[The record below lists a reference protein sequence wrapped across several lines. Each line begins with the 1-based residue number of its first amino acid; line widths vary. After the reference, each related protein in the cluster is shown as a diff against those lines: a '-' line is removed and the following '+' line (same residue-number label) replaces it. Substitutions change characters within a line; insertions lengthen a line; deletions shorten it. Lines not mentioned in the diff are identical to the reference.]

1 MRIRGCRGL
10 SCNHQLSLRCLFCD
24 HQLSLPLHLLHDGSV
39 LRGDGVR
46 RQTVLGAQLVVR
58 CDSLV
63 QGVYGYTYAL
73 AAAVLPKNPEPP
85 VRSHQVDAWKS
96 GNSGGALVELW
107 GNIRRWR
114 WIRVSIVLLLVIRVR
129 LLPFAWEIVS
139 LLANYTRQSLFG
151 TRLAVPV
158 AVWDSRETEAAV
170 MSAPWGSYRRG
181 ESPPRRRSFRTR
193 DTACH
198 PPPLRRHMTLPFLR
212 PSAPSSAAS
221 PSRRLGAAR

>member
-1 MRIRGCRGL
+1 MRSRGWCRGL
-10 SCNHQLSLRCLFCD
+10 SRNHQLSLRCLFCD
-24 HQLSLPLHLLHDGSV
+24 HQLSLRGLFCDHQLPLPLHLLHDGSV

-73 AAAVLPKNPEPP
+73 AAAVLPKYPEPP

-96 GNSGGALVELW
+96 GNSCGALVELW
-107 GNIRRWR
+107 GNSCRWR
-114 WIRVSIVLLLVIRVR
+114 WIRVSIVLLLVFRVR

-170 MSAPWGSYRRG
+170 MSA
-181 ESPPRRRSFRTR
+181 
-193 DTACH
+193 
-198 PPPLRRHMTLPFLR
+198 
-212 PSAPSSAAS
+212 
-221 PSRRLGAAR
+221 LGAAIAEEKVRLAVGLSAHETRRVILLHFAVT